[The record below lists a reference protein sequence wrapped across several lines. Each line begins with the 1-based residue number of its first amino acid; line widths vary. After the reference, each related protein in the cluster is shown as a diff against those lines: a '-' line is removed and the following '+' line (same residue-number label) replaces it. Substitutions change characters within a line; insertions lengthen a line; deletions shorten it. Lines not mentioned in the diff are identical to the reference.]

1 MKLMSWPKFKVKMCL
16 AQEYLSDLIQSY
28 KPIWKLLLSN
38 DEHKAMEPT
47 THLKTGGDRT
57 F

>member
-1 MKLMSWPKFKVKMCL
+1 MCL